1 MNNRRDLNGELL
13 TVKKDVRSLSCF
25 ASCSTLAMRELSL
38 PASASEILQL
48 MQSCNSFE
56 MPILQ
61 RQVAFMEQGWGNE
74 ELIENLTCE
83 LEQNFEL
90 TSAIDR
96 KVLQVIALPF
106 TKTKKEDIRTRYHFG
121 QPHRMRI

>member
-1 MNNRRDLNGELL
+1 M

-96 KVLQVIALPF
+96 KVLQVSSHYHSQKQKK
-106 TKTKKEDIRTRYHFG
+106 KTLEQDTISDNR
-121 QPHRMRI
+121 